1 MKKISIITLF
11 ISTLLFTSCN
21 SIAGLANSSSVSSS
35 ATAITAGA
43 TCGNLLKTL
52 YTQYKSTG
60 KVDLTSSSNLV
71 NAMQLG
77 TYCNTLKNNK
87 NNSAYLSTFAQ
98 GLVSGSGGLIS
109 TGKSMS
115 TVSSLLSLPMLS
127 AMKSSVSGSSTSGVA
142 SALTTLFSSL
152 NK

>member
-1 MKKISIITLF
+1 MNKISIITLF
-11 ISTLLFTSCN
+11 ISILFTSCN
-21 SIAGLANSSSVSSS
+21 SITGLANSSSASSS
-35 ATAITAGA
+35 TTAITAGA

-52 YTQYKSTG
+52 YAQYKSTG

-87 NNSAYLSTFAQ
+87 NNITYLSTFAQ

-115 TVSSLLSLPMLS
+115 AVSSLLSLPSLS
-127 AMKSSVSGSSTSGVA
+127 TVNQTVSGSSTTGVA
-142 SALTTLFSSL
+142 SELTTLFNSL
-152 NK
+152 NH